1 MMETVIFSGQK
12 NFTREVTYLVE
23 NNPKYEGF
31 IVTEAVG
38 KKTEE
43 LGEYYY
49 NQGAKLFIA
58 RGQNYDRL
66 KNKYDIPVIEVR
78 CCYEEILKAF
88 QQANKQ
94 SKNIAIIGYGSIFR
108 MIKTFQET
116 SGESFLPLEIQPDGD
131 LVELVKEGLDQG
143 VDTFVGGLNT
153 KNACEFLGADHVMLE
168 ISPPS
173 LIDALE
179 EACHLLAVQAER
191 NRNYQFIQTILNV
204 AGEAVFAFKCDRSIS
219 YINSRS
225 KKFLKRIP
233 LTTFT
238 DLIMTDE
245 NYSVVFENGQQIEN
259 KLIEINSEQFVF
271 SMIPLTSEDS
281 IYGTVVHLKSATDII
296 SSENSVRKQLYTKGH
311 VAHKNFEDIIGNS
324 PQMNQAVGWAKR
336 IAKSDNSILILG
348 ETGTGK
354 ELFAQSI
361 HTHSARKD
369 GPFIAINC
377 AALSSSVLE
386 SELFGYDKGAFTGA
400 NTEGKMGIF
409 EIAHNGTVFLDEI
422 GEINFEVQAK
432 LLRVLQEKEIVRV
445 GGEKVIPVDVR
456 IISATNKD
464 LQSLSFEGKFR
475 NDLFYRLAVLELKLP
490 ALSDRKE
497 DIPLIISNYLTQ
509 HYPELMIQ
517 TKSLDYFKQFDYF
530 GNIRQLINL
539 IERCVVMTDYSEIT
553 YNTVVD
559 ICRQEFQFNQ
569 NNPLTLKA
577 NIPETKTEKEMLE
590 DTLRENFGNRKETAR
605 KLNISTATLWRKMK
619 KYGLI

>member
-1 MMETVIFSGQK
+1 METVIFSGQK

-23 NNPKYEGF
+23 NNPRYEGF
-31 IVTEAVG
+31 VITEAVG
-38 KKTEE
+38 KQAEE

-88 QQANKQ
+88 QQAKKQ
-94 SKNIAIIGYGSIFR
+94 SDHIAIIGYGSIFR

-116 SGESFLPLEIQPDGD
+116 SKEEFIPLEIKQSGE
-131 LVELVKEGLDQG
+131 LVELVKEGLVQG
-143 VDTFVGGLNT
+143 ADTFVGGLNT
-153 KNACEFLGADHVMLE
+153 KNACEYLGANHVMLE

-179 EACHLLAVQAER
+179 EARHLLDVQAER
-191 NRNYQFIQTILNV
+191 NRNYHFIQTILNV
-204 AGEAVFAFKCDRSIS
+204 ASEAVFAFNQDRSIS
-219 YINSRS
+219 YINTRA
-225 KKFLKRIP
+225 KRMLKRTP
-233 LTTFT
+233 LNTLTSLLM
-238 DLIMTDE
+238 DEE
-245 NYSVVFENGQQIEN
+245 NYSTVFQKGAEIEN
-259 KLIEINSEQFVF
+259 RLIELNHEPFVLT
-271 SMIPLTSEDS
+271 ITPLTSEDS
-281 IYGTVVHLKSATDII
+281 VYGAVVYLKSADEII
-296 SSENSVRKQLYTKGH
+296 SSENTVRKQLHAKGH
-311 VAHKNFEDIIGNS
+311 IAHKTFEDIIGS
-324 PQMNQAVGWAKR
+324 SAQMKQAVEWAKR

-361 HTHSARKD
+361 HNHSARRD

-409 EIAHNGTVFLDEI
+409 EMAHNGTVFLDEI

-456 IISATNKD
+456 IVSATNKD
-464 LQSLSFEGKFR
+464 LQNLSYEGKFR

-490 ALSDRKE
+490 ALSQRKA
-497 DIPLIISNYLTQ
+497 DIPLIISDYLTQ
-509 HYPELMIQ
+509 HYPELTIQ

-553 YNTVVD
+553 YNTVVE
-559 ICRQEFQFNQ
+559 ICDQEFTADSKRSSPTMSSNNQ
-569 NNPLTLKA
+569 PKS
-577 NIPETKTEKEMLE
+577 EKELLE
-590 DTLRENFGNRKETAR
+590 QALRRNFGNRKDTAEE
-605 KLNISTATLWRKMK
+605 LGISTATLWRKMK
-619 KYGLI
+619 KNGLL